1 LIEDS
6 EIVRLEPGI
15 VMHQSAIEE
24 GRERIVTYL
33 KENGEG
39 TASDL
44 KGVLGTTRKFA
55 VPLLEHLDRAG
66 VTRRSGSM
74 RTLTGT

>member
-1 LIEDS
+1 
-6 EIVRLEPGI
+6 
-15 VMHQSAIEE
+15 MHQTAIEE
-24 GRERIVTYL
+24 GRGRIVKYL
-33 KENGEG
+33 KEHGEA

-74 RTLTGT
+74 RTLTGA